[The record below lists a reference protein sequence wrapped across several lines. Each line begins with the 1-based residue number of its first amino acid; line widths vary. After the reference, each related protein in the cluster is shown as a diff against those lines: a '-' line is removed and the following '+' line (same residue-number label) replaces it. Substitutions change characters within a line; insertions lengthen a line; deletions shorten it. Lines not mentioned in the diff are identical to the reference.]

1 MTDSLKIFIQTHR
14 NAFDASVPGAH
25 GWPGVA
31 RTLDRLGTADQLEK
45 TVLLDRLLLDT
56 EAPSDCVWEN
66 IVADLDGKAGVSS
79 LECFIREN
87 RDEFDT
93 ELPDLSVW
101 KQIEQGIPAAPKPAT
116 IIRVDWQRRLLR
128 AAASVALLVTGM
140 GIGLWYAR
148 STGSAAPGGMAMGE
162 VSTEY
167 RELEAYY
174 QRDIAVKEE
183 KLAQFTGNQSAEI
196 EGDLEQMDKV
206 MQELRQELANVPPG
220 NREQVVR
227 VMIENYKAKASVLQ
241 RVLQRLEELSPDHQQ
256 NNKKHENERI

>member
-1 MTDSLKIFIQTHR
+1 MGDSFKIFIQQHR

-25 GWPGVA
+25 GWPGME
-31 RTLDRLGTADQLEK
+31 RTLDRLRTADGLEK

-56 EAPSDCVWEN
+56 EEPSDCVWDN
-66 IVADLDGKAGVSS
+66 IVAALDRKAGPSS
-79 LECFIREN
+79 LECFIHEN

-93 ELPDLSVW
+93 ELPGLRVW
-101 KQIEQGIPAAPKPAT
+101 ETIEKSIPASKTAK
-116 IIRVDWQRRLLR
+116 IIPVDWQRRLLR

-140 GIGLWYAR
+140 GLGLWYAR
-148 STGSAAPGGMAMGE
+148 TTGSLAQGGMAMSE

-183 KLAQFTGNQSAEI
+183 KLAQFTGNQPAEI
-196 EGDLEQMDKV
+196 EGDLDQMDKV

-227 VMIENYKAKASVLQ
+227 IMIENYKAKASILQ
-241 RVLQRLEELSPDHQQ
+241 RVLQHLEDLSPDHQQ